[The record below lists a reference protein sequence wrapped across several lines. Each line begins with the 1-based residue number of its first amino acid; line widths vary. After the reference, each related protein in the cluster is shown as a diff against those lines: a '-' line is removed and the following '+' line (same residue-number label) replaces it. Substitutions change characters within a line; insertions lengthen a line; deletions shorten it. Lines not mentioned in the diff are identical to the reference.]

1 MHARLVTPARAL
13 DPEYWRSLCPELHVG
28 DEAFTESV
36 RAMSDVGSGD
46 GFAQDVRARIIERGF
61 TKIPSHA
68 LPWRTTNHR
77 ALARA
82 AMRLM
87 QHGWNPTWLLVYDEA
102 WAVARELSAFVFET
116 TGNRLNHDALLWHV
130 GVHDAAPT
138 AFSPHRDRQPDDAR
152 STFREDGTAM
162 YATAWVPLTD
172 AGPENSCLCFV
183 PAPDDPGYV
192 NGDDDGDGGDDGDDG
207 GDDGDDG
214 GDGAATDEDDGRE
227 GAFGSA
233 EKPPRETDPL
243 RLALPNKE
251 AYQRIASVPAE
262 AGSVVV
268 FTHRVIHWGSAPP
281 PPTPP
286 SYGETHEPRVCVS
299 FGFADEEYEP
309 AYLRRGDGGRDDAPF
324 PRLRARVA
332 LVAAQMVSYHERFA
346 CDAKTLG
353 LFHALIMGCG
363 SERANESGASA
374 SKAVATESANRAFF
388 LCPKYKRGVLREYVR
403 AAAEL
408 GAEKASAVERERER
422 GDDLDDDGD
431 DSDAVEDVMD
441 NALEAMLEAQM
452 AGRIDEFEDDFDA
465 IAAEE
470 ATRCSRK
477 KRRR

>member
-13 DPEYWRSLCPELHVG
+13 DPEYWRSLCPELHVD
-28 DEAFTESV
+28 DEAFTDSV
-36 RAMSDVGSGD
+36 RAMSDFGSGD
-46 GFAQDVRARIIERGF
+46 GFAQDVRARIIEQGF
-61 TKIPSHA
+61 TKIPSHR

-77 ALARA
+77 VLASA

-102 WAVARELSAFVFET
+102 WAVALELSAFVFET

-130 GVHDAAPT
+130 GARDAAPT

-152 STFREDGTAM
+152 RTFREDGTAM

-299 FGFADEEYEP
+299 FGFADEAYEP
-309 AYLRRGDGGRDDAPF
+309 AYLRRGDGGAFRGF
-324 PRLRARVA
+324 PRLRARAA
-332 LVAAQMVSYHERFA
+332 LVAAQMVSYHERFT
-346 CDAKTLG
+346 CDAKTLS
-353 LFHALIMGCG
+353 LFHVPITGGGLDDV
-363 SERANESGASA
+363 AND
-374 SKAVATESANRAFF
+374 TAFRF
-388 LCPKYKRGVLREYVR
+388 CPKYKRGVLREYVR

-408 GAEKASAVERERER
+408 GAEKKSAGDGER
-422 GDDLDDDGD
+422 GDGDGD
-431 DSDAVEDVMD
+431 DSDAVEDAMD
-441 NALEAMLEAQM
+441 NALDAMLEAQM

>member
-13 DPEYWRSLCPELHVG
+13 DPEYWRSLCPELHVD
-28 DEAFTESV
+28 DEAFTDSV
-36 RAMSDVGSGD
+36 RAMSDFGSGD
-46 GFAQDVRARIIERGF
+46 GFAQDVRARIIEQGF
-61 TKIPSHA
+61 TKIPSHR

-77 ALARA
+77 VLASA

-102 WAVARELSAFVFET
+102 WAVALELSAFVFET

-130 GVHDAAPT
+130 GARDAAPT

-152 STFREDGTAM
+152 RTFREDGTAM

-183 PAPDDPGYV
+183 PAPRDPGYV
-192 NGDDDGDGGDDGDDG
+192 DGDDDGDDDASGTDVDDDSSEGD
-207 GDDGDDG
+207 
-214 GDGAATDEDDGRE
+214 EE
-227 GAFGSA
+227 SK
-233 EKPPRETDPL
+233 KPPRETDPL

-262 AGSVVV
+262 AGSAVV
-268 FTHRVIHWGSAPP
+268 FTHRGIHWGSAPP

-286 SYGETHEPRVCVS
+286 SYGEAHEPRVCVS
-299 FGFADEEYEP
+299 FGFADEAYEP
-309 AYLRRGDGGRDDAPF
+309 AYLRRGDGTRDDAHF

-332 LVAAQMVSYHERFA
+332 LVAAQMVSYHERFS
-346 CDAKTLG
+346 CDAKTLK
-353 LFHALIMGCG
+353 LFHALIT
-363 SERANESGASA
+363 NESVNTKSNGNGPGV
-374 SKAVATESANRAFF
+374 KHAFF
-388 LCPKYKRGVLREYVR
+388 LCPEYKRRVLQEYVR

-408 GAEKASAVERERER
+408 GAEKKSAGDRKTR
-422 GDDLDDDGD
+422 GGEDWDGGDGDGDGD
-431 DSDAVEDVMD
+431 DSDAMDDAMD

-452 AGRIDEFEDDFDA
+452 AGRIDEYEDDFDA

-470 ATRCSRK
+470 ATRGSRK